1 MNYKVNSNR
10 VAGHK
15 HGETVSVA
23 DLAGCNIEALVSG
36 GHLVPVTDEVQDE
49 QEEDSWETD

>member
-1 MNYKVNSNR
+1 MNYKVTSDR
-10 VAGHK
+10 VAGHN
-15 HGETVSVA
+15 HGETVNVA

-49 QEEDSWETD
+49 EEDSWETD